1 MSSLSAAAQRRE
13 DAFRRLE
20 EMAAAAETQ
29 PVAGA
34 LGDETK
40 HDSSDS
46 SESSDSFDGTT
57 PDGDISS
64 NGLSSRPPIR
74 PASTTPC
81 TLPLEMQIVDI
92 QVRTETFLNGCL
104 VQMPR
109 RWWGE
114 AVRHRV
120 YYGAPLVIL
129 FGTTDTGHSASIVVE
144 NFRPYFDVE
153 MPFRIGCD
161 TEPTPAMLD
170 RVLRQVV
177 FSQDNDGDG
186 AEADLVKVT
195 ERRAHRVF
203 GFRCDAN
210 GKPLCSRW
218 FRVSCRTEDAWKR
231 AIRAIRGRNFAT
243 QFVEHANP
251 PRTDGRRR
259 KKPARCS
266 HTFVLAGNKLTLAQ
280 MFGNVT
286 GVVPS
291 GWVRVREAT
300 TSGRFLGALRTQ
312 IRLRTDTVEP
322 LPDRSDIAPLVV
334 ASFDIE
340 CVPKRGTK
348 FPRPEC
354 TDDQLAQIGV
364 SFGIIGRGVVHR
376 SVICLGETSPVTL
389 RDTGE
394 PVEIISCE
402 TERDVLQAFAD
413 MMLETSP
420 DIVTGYNIFGFDFR
434 YMADRALRIEAFMSS
449 PNFEAVLAA
458 WHATRRV
465 VRDYEDAKF
474 QNNGLEAT
482 AALNSLAYVNVYVPP
497 WNKNPRI
504 PALPHAV
511 RALLDYETEEELRHA
526 YDYFHAM
533 QRRASSP
540 SASPSGG
547 DLFSF
552 NWCARLSSR
561 CKLDIVILSSS
572 ALGENELFR
581 FDMPGACTFDLFL
594 YVKSNVRMGSY
605 KLSSVCDKFTPGR
618 NKVDLDYKTMFQ
630 HYQSE
635 DPELRAVVA
644 EYCSMDCDLPILIC
658 EATGWIGD
666 IVEMSRVCYTSLPDL
681 VTRGQQVKV
690 YSQIARYAEQW
701 GFAMNHEVIPPP
713 TGGYEGAT
721 VLEPNAGYYRVPIA
735 TLDFASLYPSIMQ
748 AHNLCFSTY
757 IMERNRRAM
766 QKLVDRG
773 KLSVEKIQTGVG
785 EHWFVDRASF
795 VGLLPR
801 LLAHLLGA
809 RRAVKK
815 IMKKEAD
822 PRRKKLLDSKQ
833 KSLKISCNS
842 VYGFTGVQSG
852 RMPCYPIS
860 SSTTSLGRQMIEDTK
875 SAVECKYPGAEVIY
889 GDSVAPWT
897 PITARVDGEVQT
909 LLVGEFAKK
918 LGSAAFDAQPDG
930 KETCELHDNIMVL
943 TSTGW
948 CRASR
953 IIRHRLEKPLLRVHT
968 NVGWIDV
975 TEDHSMIRE
984 DGTVVPP
991 KDLKVADRL
1000 LPSALS
1006 LALPSETRQYADIR
1020 VAVIRMCTRRESVP
1034 KTIHITLKR
1043 DVQLARLMGA
1053 TLRDLADERFFFPT
1067 TLLTRGFV
1075 KRAAQRLHPEFVWAD
1090 EQNGVVG
1097 TASGGFKQCESEIRR
1112 MYQRT
1117 ALEYPSYLI
1126 NGGNVQEIA
1135 EYMYCCLPSGQSVV
1149 VRDSCSALRI
1159 RTLAAIAGI
1168 RVKVRCA
1175 GTSVFTITEDN
1186 TRDAGGVV
1194 VLSVEEQPSVPVY
1207 VYDFTVPGAE
1217 RFDANGIC
1225 VHNTDSVMVKFPN
1238 VPPTMEGM
1246 KQCFALGEEAA
1257 AHVTDVTFG
1266 PWPEK
1271 VLEMEK
1277 ASYPYILFKKKR
1289 YIARIYER
1297 PNEDDGEYDYKGVE
1311 LKRRDNS
1318 LFLRHLYKK
1327 CLENMVPLR
1336 GEALTKEAIVQQ
1348 VRVAVHAQLQR
1359 LMDNEIPA
1367 SDFVISKSL
1376 KKTYKNP
1383 NLPHVVLAE
1392 KMRKRIHDGLLVA
1405 EPPQAGDR
1413 IDYVVV
1419 EGKPK
1424 EKLCYRT
1431 EDPKWC
1437 EDHGIKLDREYY
1449 IRQQI
1454 QKPMMQLLGP
1464 FDGTV
1469 MDLLDTAC
1477 MEIKRQR
1484 MKTRRIDSFFTTSA
1498 AATPGAAGGKKRAA
1512 LPPPS
1517 PHSMPERKKKKK
1529 KKDKSAGA
1537 GSLSRFFM

>member
-1 MSSLSAAAQRRE
+1 MSHGVSHGVSPLSTAMQRRE
-13 DAFRRLE
+13 DAFRRLQ
-20 EMAAAAETQ
+20 EMSAATRTPSTASHAPSANNEKA
-29 PVAGA
+29 PNYGS
-34 LGDETK
+34 ER
-40 HDSSDS
+40 SSAS
-46 SESSDSFDGTT
+46 
-57 PDGDISS
+57 
-64 NGLSSRPPIR
+64 IR
-74 PASTTPC
+74 PATTTC

-92 QVRTETFLNGCL
+92 QVRTEACLNECL

-109 RWWGE
+109 CWWGE
-114 AVRHRV
+114 AVRRRA
-120 YYGAPLVIL
+120 YRGAPLVIL
-129 FGTTDTGHSASIVVE
+129 FGTTATGHSASIVVE

-153 MPFRIGCD
+153 MPFRIGED
-161 TEPTPAMLD
+161 TSPTPAMLD
-170 RVLRQVV
+170 RVLRRVV
-177 FSQDNDGDG
+177 FSEDNDGDG
-186 AEADLVKVT
+186 AKADLIVVS
-195 ERRAHRVF
+195 ERWAHRVF
-203 GFRCDAN
+203 GFRCDKQ
-210 GKPLCSRW
+210 GKSLRSRW
-218 FRVSCRTEDAWKR
+218 FRVSCRTEDAWR
-231 AIRAIRGRNFAT
+231 RSIRAIRGRYFAT
-243 QFVEHANP
+243 DFVEHADP
-251 PRTDGRRR
+251 PPDGRRR
-259 KKPARCS
+259 RRRNPGRRQARCS
-266 HTFVLAGNKLTLAQ
+266 HTFVLAGNKLTFAQ
-280 MFGNVT
+280 MFGNAT

-291 GWVRVREAT
+291 GWIRVREAT
-300 TSGRFLGALRTQ
+300 ASGRCLDALRTQ
-312 IRLRTDTVEP
+312 ICLRTDAVEP
-322 LPDRSDIAPLVV
+322 LPDRADLAPLVV

-340 CVPKRGTK
+340 CVPTRGTK

-354 TDDQLAQIGV
+354 TGDQLVQIGV
-364 SFGIIGRGVVHR
+364 SFGVVGRGVAR
-376 SVICLGETSPVTL
+376 RAVICLGETSPVTL
-389 RDTGE
+389 RETGE
-394 PVEIISCE
+394 PVEIIACK
-402 TERDVLQAFAD
+402 TERGVLQAFAD
-413 MMLETSP
+413 MMLEASP

-434 YMADRALRIEAFMSS
+434 YMADRALRVEAFISS

-458 WHATRRV
+458 WHATRRAH
-465 VRDYEDAKF
+465 REYEDAKF
-474 QNNGLEAT
+474 QNNGTAAA
-482 AALNSLAYVNVYVPP
+482 AALNSLAYVNVYVPS
-497 WNKNPRI
+497 WNKTPRV
-504 PALPHAV
+504 PAVPHAM
-511 RALLDYETEEELRHA
+511 RALLDYETEEELLEA
-526 YDYFHAM
+526 YDYFHSM
-533 QRRASSP
+533 R
-540 SASPSGG
+540 GG

-561 CKLDIVILSSS
+561 CKLDIVILSSN

-594 YVKSNVRMGSY
+594 YVKSNVSMGSY
-605 KLSSVCDKFTPGR
+605 KLSSVCDKFIPGR

-635 DPELRAVVA
+635 DPDLRAVVA

-701 GFAMNHEVIPPP
+701 GFAMNHEVVVPPV
-713 TGGYEGAT
+713 GGYEGAT

-757 IMERNRRAM
+757 IMERDRRAM
-766 QKLVDRG
+766 QKLVDKG

-785 EHWFVDRASF
+785 EHWFAGRGTF

-860 SSTTSLGRQMIEDTK
+860 SSTTRLGRQMIEDTK
-875 SAVECKYPGAEVIY
+875 SAVERKYPGAEVIY

-897 PITARVDGEVQT
+897 PITVRVDGEVQT
-909 LLVGEFAKK
+909 VLVGEFAKK

-930 KETCELHDNIMVL
+930 KETCELHNNTMVL

-984 DGTVVPP
+984 DGTVVSP

-1006 LALPSETRQYADIR
+1006 LALPSEPRQYPDIR
-1020 VAVIRMCTRRESVP
+1020 VPVIRVCTRRESVP

-1053 TLRDLADERFFFPT
+1053 TLRDLADERFLFPT
-1067 TLLTRGFV
+1067 TLRTHRVV
-1075 KRAAQRLHPEFVWAD
+1075 KRAARRLHPEFVWVD
-1090 EQNGVVG
+1090 EPNGVVG
-1097 TASGGFKQCESEIRR
+1097 TASGGFRRCETEIRR

-1117 ALEYPSYLI
+1117 ALEYSTYLI
-1126 NGGNVQEIA
+1126 NGGSAQELV
-1135 EYMYCCLPSGQSVV
+1135 EFMYCCLPSGQCLV

-1159 RTLAAIAGI
+1159 RTLAAITGM
-1168 RVKVRCA
+1168 RVKVQCT
-1175 GTSVFTITEDN
+1175 GGSSVFTMSEDF
-1186 TRDAGGVV
+1186 TRNAGAGAVV
-1194 VLSVEEQPSVPVY
+1194 VVSVEEQPSVPVH

-1266 PWPEK
+1266 PWSEK

-1297 PNEDDGEYDYKGVE
+1297 PNEEDGEYDYKGVE

-1318 LFLRHLYKK
+1318 LFLRHLYRE

-1336 GEALTKEAIVQQ
+1336 GEALTKEAIVHQ

-1359 LMDNEIPA
+1359 LMDNEIPM
-1367 SDFVISKSL
+1367 SNFVISKSL

-1392 KMRKRIHDGLLVA
+1392 KMRKRIRDGRLVA

-1413 IDYVVV
+1413 INYVVV

-1431 EDPKWC
+1431 EDPQWC

-1454 QKPMMQLLGP
+1454 QKPMMQLLEP
-1464 FDGTV
+1464 FEGTV
-1469 MDLLDTAC
+1469 MDLLDKAC

-1484 MKTRRIDSFFTTSA
+1484 TKTRRIDSFSTTS
-1498 AATPGAAGGKKRAA
+1498 TSTTTGGKKRAA
-1512 LPPPS
+1512 LPSPS
-1517 PHSMPERKKKKK
+1517 PHLMPKRRKKKK

-1537 GSLSRFFM
+1537 ASLSRFEKNSV

>member
-1 MSSLSAAAQRRE
+1 MSSLSGAALRRE
-13 DAFRRLE
+13 NAFRRLE
-20 EMAAAAETQ
+20 EMAATVETH
-29 PVAGA
+29 PVVGA
-34 LGDETK
+34 LGNESPDVNSPICA
-40 HDSSDS
+40 SSG
-46 SESSDSFDGTT
+46 DGGANNLNVRS
-57 PDGDISS
+57 PA
-64 NGLSSRPPIR
+64 RPPIR
-74 PASTTPC
+74 PTIAAC
-81 TLPLEMQIVDI
+81 ALPLEMQVVDI
-92 QVRTETFLNGCL
+92 QVRTETFLNSCL
-104 VQMPR
+104 VKMPHD
-109 RWWGE
+109 WWGE
-114 AVRHRV
+114 AVRHQV
-120 YYGAPLVIL
+120 HYGAPLVIL

-153 MPFRIGCD
+153 MPFRIGND
-161 TEPTPAMLD
+161 TEPTPTMLV

-177 FSQDNDGDG
+177 FSKDNDGDG
-186 AEADLVKVT
+186 AEADLVEVT
-195 ERRAHRVF
+195 ERHAYRVF
-203 GFRCDAN
+203 GFRCDKR

-218 FRVSCRTEDAWKR
+218 FRVSCRTEDAWR
-231 AIRAIRGRNFAT
+231 RSIRAIRDSKFAT
-243 QFVEHANP
+243 QFLEHADP
-251 PRTDGRRR
+251 PPPNGRRR
-259 KKPARCS
+259 RKPARCS

-280 MFGNVT
+280 MFCNAT

-291 GWVRVREAT
+291 GWIRVRDAT
-300 TSGRFLGALRTQ
+300 ASGRFLGALHTQ
-312 IRLRTDTVEP
+312 ICLRTDAVEP
-322 LPDRSDIAPLVV
+322 LPDRADIAPLVV

-364 SFGIIGRGVVHR
+364 SFGIVGRGIVHR
-376 SVICLGETSPVTL
+376 CVICLGETSPVTL
-389 RDTGE
+389 RETGE

-413 MMLETSP
+413 IMLETSP

-434 YMADRALRIEAFMSS
+434 YMADRALRVEAFMSS
-449 PNFEAVLAA
+449 PNFGAVLAT
-458 WHATRRV
+458 WHDTLRANRE
-465 VRDYEDAKF
+465 YEDAKF
-474 QNNGLEAT
+474 QNNGLLAA
-482 AALNSLAYVNVYVPP
+482 AALNSLAYVNVYVPS
-497 WNKNPRI
+497 WKKNPRV
-504 PALPHAV
+504 PAVPHAM
-511 RALLDYETEEELRHA
+511 RALLDYKTEEELHQA

-533 QRRASSP
+533 H
-540 SASPSGG
+540 GG

-561 CKLDIVILSSS
+561 CKLDIVILRSS

-594 YVKSNVRMGSY
+594 YVKSNVNMGSY
-605 KLSSVCDKFTPGR
+605 KLSSVCDKFIPGR
-618 NKVDLDYKTMFQ
+618 NKMDLDYKTMFQ
-630 HYQSE
+630 HYQSG
-635 DPELRAVVA
+635 DPDLRAVVA

-713 TGGYEGAT
+713 PGGYEGAT

-757 IMERNRRAM
+757 IMERDHHGM
-766 QKLVDRG
+766 QRLVDAG
-773 KLSVEKIQTGVG
+773 YLAVEKIQTGVG
-785 EHWFVDRASF
+785 EHWFVNRASF

-815 IMKKEAD
+815 IMKNEAD

-860 SSTTSLGRQMIEDTK
+860 SSTTRIGRKMIEDTK
-875 SAVECKYPGAEVIY
+875 SAVELKYPGAEVIY

-897 PITARVDGEVQT
+897 PITVLVDGEVQT
-909 LLVGEFAKK
+909 LLVDEFAKN
-918 LGSAAFDAQPDG
+918 LGSAAFDEQPDG
-930 KETCELHDNIMVL
+930 KETCELRGNVMVL

-984 DGTVVPP
+984 DGTVVSP

-1000 LPSALS
+1000 LPSALT
-1006 LALPSETRQYADIR
+1006 LALPPEPRQYTDIL
-1020 VAVIRMCTRRESVP
+1020 VPVIRMCTHRESMP

-1043 DVQLARLMGA
+1043 DVELSRLMGA

-1067 TLLTRGFV
+1067 TLLTRSFV
-1075 KRAAQRLHPEFVWAD
+1075 KRAAQHLHPEFDWVD
-1090 EQNGVVG
+1090 ELNGVVG
-1097 TASGGFKQCESEIRR
+1097 TTSGGFRRCESEIRR

-1117 ALEYPSYLI
+1117 ALEYPTYLI
-1126 NGGNVQEIA
+1126 NGGSAQEIA
-1135 EYMYCCLPSGQSVV
+1135 EFMYCCLPSGQCLV

-1159 RTLAAIAGI
+1159 RILAAIAGMC
-1168 RVKVRCA
+1168 VKVRCT
-1175 GTSVFTITEDN
+1175 GSSVFMISEDSTRN
-1186 TRDAGGVV
+1186 TGVV
-1194 VLSVEEQPSVPVY
+1194 VVSVEEQPSAPVH
-1207 VYDFTVPGAE
+1207 VYDFSVPGAE

-1225 VHNTDSVMVKFPN
+1225 VHNTDSVMVKFPD

-1257 AHVTDVTFG
+1257 AHVTGATFG

-1297 PNEDDGEYDYKGVE
+1297 PNEEDGEYDYKGVE

-1318 LFLRHLYKK
+1318 LFLRHLYKE
-1327 CLENMVPLR
+1327 CLENMVPLQ
-1336 GEALTKEAIVQQ
+1336 GEALAKEEIVQQ

-1359 LMDNEIPA
+1359 LMDNEIPM

-1392 KMRKRIHDGLLVA
+1392 KMRKRIHDGRLVA

-1413 IDYVVV
+1413 IDYVVI

-1437 EDHGIKLDREYY
+1437 KDHGIKLDREYY

-1469 MDLLDTAC
+1469 MDLLDKAC

-1484 MKTRRIDSFFTTSA
+1484 MNMRRIDSFFTTA
-1498 AATPGAAGGKKRAA
+1498 AAASGITGSKKRGA
-1512 LPPPS
+1512 LPLPS
-1517 PHSMPERKKKKK
+1517 PHFLPKRKKKKK
-1529 KKDKSAGA
+1529 KKDKTAGA
-1537 GSLSRFFM
+1537 VSLSLFFN